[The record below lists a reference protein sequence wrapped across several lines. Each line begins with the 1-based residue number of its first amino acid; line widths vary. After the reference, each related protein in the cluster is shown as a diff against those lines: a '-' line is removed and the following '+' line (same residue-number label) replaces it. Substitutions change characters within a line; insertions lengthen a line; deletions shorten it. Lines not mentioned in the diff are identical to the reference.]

1 MYLVGSYQTTYE
13 KGDSMQ
19 TRTIIKALRGR
30 VFDPAYT
37 KALSDAYTEDVDNGD
52 FKIPED
58 EYAAAE
64 VALQTGL
71 SDEQK
76 ELLKAME
83 LRHNENRQYA
93 IEYAFCCGVLGAFE
107 QYFAPDDRPRF
118 EYSNSVVR
126 GLFEIPGMERHLKY
140 HENNRHNLESFESL
154 EDALGEDMSYHI
166 VSVNCAWS
174 ERVNHGAVSS
184 YYCGYRAAIALIEEV
199 ISLGTAH
206 MMEKILMT
214 EYKLGFTT
222 PYWHREMA
230 NGREQR
236 AQNEPE
242 QKGA

>member
-37 KALSDAYTEDVDNGD
+37 KALSDAYMEDVDNGD
-52 FKIPED
+52 FKITED

-76 ELLKAME
+76 ELLKVME

-93 IEYAFCCGVLGAFE
+93 IEYAFFCGVLGAFE
-107 QYFAPDDRPRF
+107 QYLVPDGQHRF
-118 EYSNSVVR
+118 DYSNRVAHS
-126 GLFEIPGMERHLKY
+126 LFEIPGMERHRKY
-140 HENNRHNLESFESL
+140 HENSQHNLEGFTAL
-154 EDALGEDMSYHI
+154 EEALDEELNYHV
-166 VSVNCAWS
+166 VSVSSAWG
-174 ERVNHGAVSS
+174 ERVNHAAVYS

-199 ISLGTAH
+199 VPLGATK
-206 MMEKILMT
+206 MIGNILMT
-214 EYKLGFTT
+214 EYELGFTT
-222 PYWHREMA
+222 PYWNREMPKTQTQ
-230 NGREQR
+230 E
-236 AQNEPE
+236 AQDEPVLE
-242 QKGA
+242 GA